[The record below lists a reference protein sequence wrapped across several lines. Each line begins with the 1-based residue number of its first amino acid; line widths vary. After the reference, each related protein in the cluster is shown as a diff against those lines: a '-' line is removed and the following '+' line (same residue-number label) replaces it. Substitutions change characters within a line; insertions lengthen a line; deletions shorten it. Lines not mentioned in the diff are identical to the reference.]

1 MIGIKS
7 MSLDKTTLKSLRIDR
22 DRPPSKTKRTGL
34 IGAVLLLV
42 ILVLGF
48 KFSQGKAV
56 TVKTAVARETSGGR
70 AQTVLNASGYVTAR
84 RQATVSS
91 KTTAKV
97 AEVLVEEGFKVE
109 AGQVLAKLDEVNIAA
124 GLRLAEAQLAAAEA
138 SLQETKVRLEETQN
152 EWERIRQLATN
163 QISSVSD
170 GDHAKAE
177 YQARKAQLAR
187 QDMDVVVARR
197 QVEMLRQELDDLVI
211 RAPFA
216 GIVISKNAQP
226 GEMIS
231 PISAGGGF
239 TRTGICTLVDM
250 ASLEV
255 EVDVNE
261 SFIGRVKARQA
272 VSSTLD
278 AYPDWHIPSKVI
290 AIIPTADRQKATVK
304 VRIGFDQLD
313 PRMLPDMGVKVEF
326 KADGTEGKSGGV
338 IVPKSAVRLKEGRSR
353 VLVVKDGRIEPRPV
367 TLGDT
372 REQEAT
378 VETGLAAGERVVIEG
393 PESLESGAKVREN

>member
-1 MIGIKS
+1 
-7 MSLDKTTLKSLRIDR
+7 MSLDKTTLESLRIDR
-22 DRPPSKTKRTGL
+22 DRPASKSKRPGL
-34 IGAVLLLV
+34 IGAILLLLLL
-42 ILVLGF
+42 LVLGF
-48 KFSQGKAV
+48 KFSPGKAV
-56 TVKTAVARETSGGR
+56 TVKTALAREASGGG

-97 AEVLVEEGFKVE
+97 MEVIVEEGFRVE
-109 AGQVLAKLDEVNIAA
+109 AGQILAKLDEVNIAA

-138 SLQETKVRLEETQN
+138 SLQETKVRRDEAQTD
-152 EWERIRQLATN
+152 WERVRQLATN

-170 GDHAKAE
+170 RDHAKAE
-177 YQARKAQLAR
+177 YEARKAQLAR
-187 QDMDVVVARR
+187 QEMDVVVARR
-197 QVEMLRQELDDLVI
+197 QAEMLRQELDDLVI

-261 SFIGRVKARQA
+261 SFIGRVKAHQA
-272 VSSTLD
+272 VSATLD

-304 VRIGFDQLD
+304 VRIGFDELD
-313 PRMLPDMGVKVEF
+313 PRILPDMGVKVEF
-326 KADGTEGKSGGV
+326 KADGAAGKSGGV
-338 IVPKSAVRLKEGRSR
+338 NVPKAAIRLKEGRSR
-353 VLVVKDGRIEPRPV
+353 VLVVKNGRIESRPV

-378 VETGLAAGERVVIEG
+378 VATGLAAGERVVIAG